1 MGNAL
6 KGKGAVVT
14 GGGGGIGKEVALALA
29 AEGAGVVVVDPGL
42 GRGGEGGS
50 AAPAD
55 LVVNEI
61 KKKGGNAVACY
72 ESVADFKGAE
82 KMIQLCVKNFG
93 SVHIVVTVAGV
104 LREKM
109 IFNMPPEDWDL
120 VEKVHLYG
128 TFNVVRHAA
137 PIFKEQRFGRIVT
150 FTSVAWLGTMG
161 QCNYGAAKGGI
172 VSFTK
177 AMAREL
183 GRYNVTANSIA
194 PQANTRMTMDPG
206 VVEGMKKRLASG
218 VITKEA
224 YDGFLSM
231 KGPEYIPPIVT
242 YLCTD
247 DPVAGVFN
255 GQVFGAYGGKISI
268 FSDPIEARAI
278 YKEGMWTLDELKATV
293 PASLATGVVNIAP
306 PDKK

>member
-1 MGNAL
+1 MGDAL

-14 GGGGGIGKEVALALA
+14 GAGGGLGREVALALA
-29 AEGAGVVVVDPGL
+29 AEGAGVVVCDPGV
-42 GRGGEGGS
+42 GRGGEGGQ

-55 LVVNEI
+55 QVVAEI
-61 KKKGGNAVACY
+61 KKRGGTAVPSY
-72 ESVADFKGAE
+72 DSVADFNAAE
-82 KMIQLCVKNFG
+82 KIIKTCVNAFG
-93 SVHIVVTVAGV
+93 SVHITVCCAGI

-109 IFNMPPEDWDL
+109 VFNMPAEDWDAVL
-120 VEKVHLYG
+120 KVHVYG

-137 PIFKEQRFGRIVT
+137 PIFREQRFGRIIT

-161 QCNYGAAKGGI
+161 QCNYGTSKGGI

-194 PQANTRMTMDPG
+194 PQASTRMTMDPG
-206 VVEGMKKRLASG
+206 VVEGMKKRMAAG
-218 VITKEA
+218 IITKETFE
-224 YDGFLSM
+224 GFMAM
-231 KGPEYIPPIVT
+231 KGPEYIPPIVV

-247 DPVAGVFN
+247 DPTAGVFN

-278 YKEGMWTLDELKATV
+278 YKEGMWTLDELKSIIPT
-293 PASLATGVVNIAP
+293 SLATGVVNIAP
-306 PDKK
+306 AEKK

>member
-1 MGNAL
+1 MGNRL

-14 GGGGGIGKEVALALA
+14 GAGGGLGKEVALALA
-29 AEGAGVVVVDPGL
+29 AEGASVVVNDPGV
-42 GRGGEGGS
+42 GRGGEGGQ

-55 LVVNEI
+55 QIVSEI
-61 KKKGGNAVACY
+61 KKKGGTAIANY
-72 ESVADFKGAE
+72 ESVADFAASERIIKS
-82 KMIQLCVKNFG
+82 CVNAFG
-93 SVHIVVTVAGV
+93 SVHIVVCCAGI

-109 IFNMPPEDWDL
+109 VFNMPAEDWDAVL
-120 VEKVHLYG
+120 KVHVYG

-137 PIFKEQRFGRIVT
+137 PIFREQRFGRIIT

-161 QCNYGAAKGGI
+161 QCNYGTAKGGI

-194 PQANTRMTMDPG
+194 PQAATRMTMDPG
-206 VVEGMKKRLASG
+206 VVEGMKKRMQAG
-218 VITKEA
+218 IITKETFE
-224 YDGFLSM
+224 GFMQM
-231 KGPEYIPPIVT
+231 KGPEYVPPIIV
-242 YLCTD
+242 YLCTND
-247 DPVAGVFN
+247 AIVFN

-278 YKEGMWTLDELKATV
+278 YKDGMWTLDELQSIIPT
-293 PASLATGVVNIAP
+293 SLAVGVVNIAP
-306 PDKK
+306 PEKK

>member
-14 GGGGGIGKEVALALA
+14 GAGGGLGKEVALALA
-29 AEGAGVVVVDPGL
+29 AEGAGVVVVDPGV

-55 LVVNEI
+55 VTVAEI
-61 KKKGGNAVACY
+61 KKKGGNAVASY
-72 ESVADFKGAE
+72 DSVADYKGAE
-82 KMIQLCVKNFG
+82 NMVQACVKNFG
-93 SVHIVVTVAGV
+93 SCHITVCCAGV

-109 IFNMPPEDWDL
+109 VFNMPPEDWDVVL
-120 VEKVHLYG
+120 KVHVYG

-137 PIFKEQRFGRIVT
+137 PIFRDQRFGRIVT

-161 QCNYGAAKGGI
+161 QSNYGTAKGGI

-183 GRYNVTANSIA
+183 GRYGVTANAIA
-194 PQANTRMTMDPG
+194 PQASTRMTMDQG
-206 VVEGMKKRLASG
+206 VIEGMKKRLAAG

-224 YDGFLSM
+224 YEGFLAM
-231 KGPEYIPPIVT
+231 KGPEYIPPIIT

-247 DPVAGVFN
+247 DPTASIFN

-278 YKEGMWTLDELKATV
+278 YKEGLWTLDELKSIV
-293 PASLATGVVNIAP
+293 PTSLATGVVNIAP
-306 PDKK
+306 PEKK

>member
-14 GGGGGIGKEVALALA
+14 GGGGGIGREIALALA

-55 LVVNEI
+55 VVVAEI
-61 KKKGGNAVACY
+61 KKRGGNAIACY
-72 ESVADFKGAE
+72 ESVADYNGAE
-82 KMIQLCVKNFG
+82 KMIQTCVKNFG
-93 SVHIVVTVAGV
+93 SVHITVCVAGV

-109 IFNMPPEDWDL
+109 VFNMPPEDWDTVL
-120 VEKVHLYG
+120 KVHVYG

-161 QCNYGAAKGGI
+161 QCNYGTSKGGI

-183 GRYNVTANSIA
+183 GRYGVTANSIA
-194 PQANTRMTMDPG
+194 PQANTRMTMDPA
-206 VVEGMKKRLASG
+206 VIEGMKKRLAAG
-218 VITKEA
+218 VITKES
-224 YDGFLSM
+224 YDGFVSM

-247 DPVAGVFN
+247 EPAAQQFN
-255 GQVFGAYGGKISI
+255 GEVFGAYGGKISI
-268 FSDPIEARAI
+268 FSTPIEMRSI
-278 YKEGMWTLDELKATV
+278 YKEGLWTLDELKATI
-293 PASLATGVVNIAP
+293 PGSLATGIVNIAP
-306 PDKK
+306 AEKK